1 MTFWV
6 TKARAV
12 AMSSTSAV
20 LGERGSANKTAAFWE
35 ASGKTRLTH
44 RVTMPRATEA
54 PKCTLLATLKQVV
67 HSGAPRLSSNV
78 QVSTISEF
86 AGGNA
91 NLMDE
96 NVDPN
101 APERAVCPKRPRGQA
116 GQAFDDEWLPDE
128 DGIEHV
134 CSADDST
141 DDDVDD
147 DLDTEDDISMAP
159 NVLPDRERRG
169 RANRRCIER
178 GISGSRQSVTTLPIV

>member
-12 AMSSTSAV
+12 AMSWTRAV
-20 LGERGSANKTAAFWE
+20 LGERGSANKTAGFWE
-35 ASGKTRLTH
+35 TIGKTRLTH
-44 RVTMPRATEA
+44 RVTVLRATEA
-54 PKCTLLATLKQVV
+54 PKCTLLATLKQGVD
-67 HSGAPRLSSNV
+67 
-78 QVSTISEF
+78 
-86 AGGNA
+86 A

-101 APERAVCPKRPRGQA
+101 APERAVCPKRPR

-147 DLDTEDDISMAP
+147 DLDIEDDISMAP

-169 RANRRCIER
+169 RANRRCAVALGDALNVEYLDHGR
-178 GISGSRQSVTTLPIV
+178 RSQRCQLCHAPLYEWEVKKNKG